1 MARILGIDYGTI
13 RIGLAVT
20 DPLQLI
26 ANGLTT
32 VSNAEVISFL
42 KEYTEKESVEAIAIG
57 LPKRLNNTSSELT
70 VEVEKFIKKLRKTF
84 PKIAVHA
91 IDERFTSK
99 MATAAILQ
107 SGIKKEKRKDKALV
121 DEVSATIILQ
131 SYLEQKENRI

>member
-1 MARILGIDYGTI
+1 MARIVGIDYGTI

-32 VSNAEVISFL
+32 VANAEIISFL
-42 KEYTEKESVEAIAIG
+42 KEYTAKESVEAIAIG
-57 LPKRLNNTSSELT
+57 LPRKLNNTSSELT
-70 VEVEKFIKKLRKTF
+70 VEVQGFIKKLKKTF
-84 PKIAVHA
+84 PAITVHA

-99 MATAAILQ
+99 MASAAILQ

>member
-32 VSNAEVISFL
+32 VANAEVISFL
-42 KEYTEKESVEAIAIG
+42 KEYTDKESVEAIAIG

-70 VEVEKFIKKLRKTF
+70 VEVEKFIKKLRQTF
-84 PKIAVHA
+84 PQITVHA

-99 MATAAILQ
+99 MAAAAILQ

-131 SYLEQKENRI
+131 SFLEQKENRI